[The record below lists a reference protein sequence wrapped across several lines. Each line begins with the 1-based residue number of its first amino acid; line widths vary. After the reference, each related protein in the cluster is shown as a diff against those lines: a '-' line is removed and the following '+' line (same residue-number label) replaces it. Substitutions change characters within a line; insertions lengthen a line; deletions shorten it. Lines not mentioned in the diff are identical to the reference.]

1 MGSSPFS
8 ERKGWA
14 HRPAISLSRS
24 GIFIDHEK
32 NYKNVLSPDPSAPYT
47 DTRRLALS
55 SGCGSVESSLHIV
68 SQILLP
74 IFAPHRTRRPS
85 ANPTNLLDPQAH
97 RYVLITCAWTCRK
110 RHPLFE
116 QVHCHIVCEKLNLT
130 SPMVTRILRKIG
142 PWDLCWFKRWNIE
155 KGNFSLIADICPECW
170 TFIPIGIHC
179 HLVPIG
185 KHCTHMCPEC
195 WTSSSHFGE
204 Q

>member
-1 MGSSPFS
+1 MGVYVHTYLNYHTGFYVWILQKRLTQDAPAMKEGFLFT
-8 ERKGWA
+8 ELHETTKGVFTLSDFQPVIQKKLRYCLVLCLWKT
-14 HRPAISLSRS
+14 HRMGYRAILC
-24 GIFIDHEK
+24 IFHRH
-32 NYKNVLSPDPSAPYT
+32 NV
-47 DTRRLALS
+47 
-55 SGCGSVESSLHIV
+55 
-68 SQILLP
+68 
-74 IFAPHRTRRPS
+74 
-85 ANPTNLLDPQAH
+85 N
-97 RYVLITCAWTCRK
+97 
-110 RHPLFE
+110 
-116 QVHCHIVCEKLNLT
+116 
-130 SPMVTRILRKIG
+130 RKIG